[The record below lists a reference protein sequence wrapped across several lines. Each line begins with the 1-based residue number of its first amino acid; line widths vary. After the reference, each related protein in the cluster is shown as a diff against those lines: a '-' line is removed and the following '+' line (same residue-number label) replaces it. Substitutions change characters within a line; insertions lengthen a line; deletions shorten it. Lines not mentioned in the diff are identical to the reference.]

1 MNAVQSRLET
11 GIKGTAKHS
20 VSVALATYNGA
31 RYLREQLDSLATQT
45 YLPTELVVTDDGS
58 SDETL
63 AVLAQFAAIAPF
75 PVHVYR
81 NPERLGYRANFMRAV
96 GLCSGSLISFCDQDD
111 VWRPENLERVVAG
124 FDDPEVLLVF
134 HNALL
139 VKADRQPISSF
150 YAAPPLVGCAPT
162 LTLNPW
168 MFAWGFMQTFRAD
181 LKNAMPEWRQA
192 QCHLFPGEVLG
203 HDMFFFLLA
212 ASLGKVHYVDEMLT
226 EYRQH
231 DNNTVGSKKRTA
243 PTLIERWR
251 YRFEDRS
258 ETYGH
263 LAHIATI
270 NADLLDQL
278 SHSDAMPEVLR
289 SAAGHASRAWLPIA
303 RLYEGR
309 ARCCRGSAIGRLAA
323 FLRLWRAGFY
333 GESSFWTLGR
343 SAMMKDFVLGVVAAP
358 LILRIGARSSLT
370 DRTCRRGRNTL
381 GQSLSMAGR

>member
-1 MNAVQSRLET
+1 MGVDRTLV
-11 GIKGTAKHS
+11 HS

-31 RYLREQLDSLATQT
+31 HYLAEQLDSLADQT
-45 YLPTELVVTDDGS
+45 YLPSELVVTDDGS
-58 SDETL
+58 SDDTL
-63 AVLAQFAAIAPF
+63 EMLAEFATTAPF
-75 PVHVYR
+75 PVRIHR
-81 NPERLGYRANFMRAV
+81 NPVRLGYRANFMHAAS
-96 GLCSGSLISFCDQDD
+96 LCSGSLISFCDQDD
-111 VWRPENLERVVAG
+111 VWRRDNLEQVVAG
-124 FDDPEVLLVF
+124 FDDPDVLLVF

-139 VKADRQPISSF
+139 VKADRQPISPF
-150 YAAPPLVGCAPT
+150 YATPPVAGCAPI

-181 LKNAMPEWRQA
+181 LKNAMPEWKQA

-212 ASLGKVHYVDEMLT
+212 ASLGKVRYLDEMLT

-231 DNNTVGSKKRTA
+231 DNNTVGSKKRTP

-263 LAHIATI
+263 LAHVATI
-270 NADLLDQL
+270 NADLLGQL
-278 SHSDAMPEVLR
+278 SRSDAMPETLK
-289 SAAGHASRAWLPIA
+289 SAAGTAAQAWLPIA
-303 RLYEGR
+303 RLYGDR
-309 ARCCRGSAIGRLAA
+309 ARCCRGGAIGRLAA

-343 SAMMKDFVLGVVAAP
+343 NAMLKDFVLGVICAP

-370 DRTCRRGRNTL
+370 DRTCRRGLRTL
-381 GQSLSMAGR
+381 GQAQTASR

>member
-1 MNAVQSRLET
+1 MNRVQRPEDVEN
-11 GIKGTAKHS
+11 TARHS

-31 RYLREQLDSLATQT
+31 LYLKEQLDSLAAQT
-45 YLPTELVVTDDGS
+45 YLPSELVVTDDGS
-58 SDETL
+58 SDDTL
-63 AVLAQFAAIAPF
+63 DVLAQFAATSPF
-75 PVHVYR
+75 PVHVHR
-81 NPERLGYRANFMRAV
+81 NPARLGYRANFMRAV
-96 GLCSGSLISFCDQDD
+96 GFCTGSLISFCDQDD
-111 VWRPENLERVVAG
+111 VWLPENLARVVAG
-124 FDDPEVLLVF
+124 FDDPDVLLVF

-139 VKADRQPISSF
+139 VKADRQPISPF
-150 YAAPPLVGCAPT
+150 YATPPVRGVAPT

-212 ASLGKVHYVDEMLT
+212 ASLGKVRYLDEMLA

-231 DNNTVGSKKRTA
+231 ATNTVGSKKRTA

-263 LAHIATI
+263 LAHVATI
-270 NADLLDQL
+270 NTELLGEL
-278 SHSDAMPEVLR
+278 SRSPAMTDMLR
-289 SAAGHASRAWLPIA
+289 SAAKTAADAWLPIA
-303 RLYEGR
+303 RLYENR
-309 ARCCRGSAIGRLAA
+309 ARCCRGSAAGRVAA
-323 FLRLWRAGFY
+323 FLSLWRAGFY

-343 SAMMKDFVLGVVAAP
+343 NAMMKDFVLGVVAAP
-358 LILRIGARSSLT
+358 LILRIGGRSSLT
-370 DRTCRRGRNTL
+370 DRTCRRGRDTL
-381 GQSLSMAGR
+381 SRSSETPGL